1 MKGKR
6 VMVVA
11 AHPDDADFYC
21 GGTVARWAAEG
32 AQITYLICTDG
43 ALGADTDAVTMDQ
56 VAALRRAEQHAANA
70 ALGVRETI
78 YLGYP
83 DMSLAAG
90 EELRLAIARR
100 FREQGAYVLLL
111 TNGLLLARQAAEAAA
126 SVDEVIVS
134 LDGGTAAT
142 YAAIRGID
150 GLPRVL
156 DGIRAV
162 RAGGVPVVTRTTLQR
177 QNFREMPAIIQAARE
192 AGANRI
198 SFLTVDVSS
207 LHAFGPR
214 FTADAALTVVS
225 EASDPAAPALSPAE
239 VAEFAQVIEQVIAE
253 YADAFAS
260 GLIAESPDKLRR
272 MVQYFAALNGDGAFP
287 APRCNAPHTSVV
299 VEVDGTLR
307 PCYFLPAFGR
317 LGADA
322 LRLSQAV
329 NLPTAQALRQAYR
342 AGQRAECERC
352 VCPLYKGPRALL
364 RM

>member
-1 MKGKR
+1 MRAKSLLNLVSDR
-6 VMVVA
+6 LYSLPLLVL
-11 AHPDDADFYC
+11 
-21 GGTVARWAAEG
+21 
-32 AQITYLICTDG
+32 YLTDG
-43 ALGADTDAVTMDQ
+43 CNSRCVTCDIWRSPRRNMRPELVNVLAEAVH
-56 VAALRRAEQHAANA
+56 E
-70 ALGVRETI
+70 LGVRWVLLSGGEAMQH
-78 YLGYP
+78 P
-83 DMSLAAG
+83 DWP
-90 EELRLAIARR
+90 AIARR

-192 AGANRI
+192 AGANRV